1 MAKLFYQSGE
11 GATASLNPVNDT
23 KVMVFT
29 DEAAIDA
36 ALSNLQ
42 VGQIVGTAEQT
53 IPDQQVVTDWMDA
66 YMATHYPSVDVWN
79 DITSDFTAT
88 GINYTTFT
96 LKVLYNPALKKLKVF
111 AKRTDAASAA
121 ATMHGIDLTY
131 NGTDTNITFDNMTT
145 LITGVLY
152 GTTADPSGLE
162 TSARFVSSTEVRLLG
177 YNRNGST
184 TWPVNS
190 VLAWGIEL

>member
-1 MAKLFYQSGE
+1 MKQFVANRT
-11 GATASLNPVNDT
+11 GAVPTLDVVNET
-23 KVMVFT
+23 KVKVYT
-29 DEAAIDA
+29 NEAAIDA
-36 ALSNLQ
+36 DLANLQ

-96 LKVLYNPALKKLKVF
+96 LKVLYNPAIKKLKVF

-184 TWPVNS
+184 AWPVNS

>member
-1 MAKLFYQSGE
+1 MSVLVKMHGEWHEVAKESGLE
-11 GATASLNPVNDT
+11 ETI
-23 KVMVFT
+23 KIFT
-29 DEAAIDA
+29 NEAAIDA
-36 ALSNLQ
+36 ALPNLQ

-66 YMATHYPSVDVWN
+66 YMATHYPSVDVWT

-111 AKRTDAASAA
+111 AKRTDAASATG
-121 ATMHGIDLTY
+121 TMHGIDLTY

-152 GTTADPSGLE
+152 GTTADTSGME
-162 TSARFVSSTEVRLLG
+162 ASARFVSSTEVRLLG

-184 TWPVNS
+184 AWPVNS

>member
-1 MAKLFYQSGE
+1 MKTFIANRSGV
-11 GATASLNPVNDT
+11 NPTLDETESVRL
-23 KVMVFT
+23 KVYAN
-29 DEAAIDA
+29 EAAIDA
-36 ALSNLQ
+36 DLASLQ
-42 VGQIVGTAEQT
+42 VGQIVGTPEQT
-53 IPDQQVVTDWMDA
+53 IPDQQVVLDWMDA

-79 DITSDFTAT
+79 DITSDFSAT

-96 LKVLYNPALKKLKVF
+96 LKVLYNPALKRLKVF

-145 LITGVLY
+145 MITGVLY
-152 GTTADPSGLE
+152 GTTSDPSGME
-162 TSARFVSSTEVRLLG
+162 TSARFISSTEVRLLG

>member
-1 MAKLFYQSGE
+1 MKQFVANRS
-11 GATASLNPVNDT
+11 GATPTLDVVNNT
-23 KVMVFT
+23 KVKVYT
-29 DEAAIDA
+29 NEAAIDA
-36 ALSNLQ
+36 DLANLR
-42 VGQIVGTAEQT
+42 VGQIVGTTEQT
-53 IPDQQVVTDWMDA
+53 IPDQQVVLNWMDA

-79 DITSDFTAT
+79 DITSDFSAT
-88 GINYTTFT
+88 GISYTTFT
-96 LKVLYNPALKKLKVF
+96 LKVLYNPALKRLKVF

-121 ATMHGIDLTY
+121 ATVHGIDLTY

-145 LITGVLY
+145 MITGVLY
-152 GTTADPSGLE
+152 STTSDASGME
-162 TSARFVSSTEVRLLG
+162 TSARFISSTEVRLIG

>member
-1 MAKLFYQSGE
+1 MKTFIANRSGVNPTLDETESVKL
-11 GATASLNPVNDT
+11 
-23 KVMVFT
+23 KVYAN
-29 DEAAIDA
+29 EAAIDA
-36 ALSNLQ
+36 ALPNLQ

-66 YMATHYPSVDVWN
+66 YMATHYPSVDVWT
-79 DITSDFTAT
+79 DITSDFSAT

-111 AKRTDAASAA
+111 AKRTDAASS
-121 ATMHGIDLTY
+121 TGTIHGIDLTY

-152 GTTADPSGLE
+152 GTTADPSGME
-162 TSARFVSSTEVRLLG
+162 AAARFVSSTEVRLLG

-184 TWPVNS
+184 AWPVNS

>member
-1 MAKLFYQSGE
+1 MKQFVANRS
-11 GATASLNPVNDT
+11 GATPTLDVVNNT
-23 KVMVFT
+23 KVKVYT
-29 DEAAIDA
+29 NEAAIDA
-36 ALSNLQ
+36 DLTNLQ
-42 VGQIVGTAEQT
+42 VGQIVGTPEQT
-53 IPDQQVVTDWMDA
+53 IPDQQVVLDWMDA

-79 DITSDFTAT
+79 DITSDFSAT
-88 GINYTTFT
+88 GISYTTFT
-96 LKVLYNPALKKLKVF
+96 LKVLYNPALKRLKVF

-131 NGTDTNITFDNMTT
+131 NGTDTNIIFDNMTT
-145 LITGVLY
+145 MITGVLY
-152 GTTADPSGLE
+152 GTTADPSGME
-162 TSARFVSSTEVRLLG
+162 TSARFISGTEVRLLG